1 MIVTKLCFVNEE
13 NNKKNIFLFKSKNN
27 RFGEMNCIFI
37 FTYIFITVNYQSV
50 HDSAVPIITKLREDL
65 YTYIN
70 NVFTGQIEN
79 SYDEEP
85 RLLG

>member
-1 MIVTKLCFVNEE
+1 
-13 NNKKNIFLFKSKNN
+13 
-27 RFGEMNCIFI
+27 MNCIFI

-50 HDSAVPIITKLREDL
+50 QDSAVPIITKLRKDL